1 MEIICDGG
9 TKHMEEEA
17 VTSKL
22 KKIRKQKK
30 LTLKDMSEL
39 TGFSISFLSQM
50 ERGISPVTLTSLKKI
65 TKALGIS
72 MKEIFHEE
80 EASEDSV
87 DIYTRK
93 NPDVRLEGMQRNYK
107 KMTVLSGHFSQRK
120 MDIIHL
126 IMEAEFLDFEESAHE
141 GEEFYYVLK
150 GNAQFVID
158 GVTYY
163 VEQGKTIQFPSGKK
177 HYVRNPGKCE
187 LELLCVLTPLIF

>member
-1 MEIICDGG
+1 
-9 TKHMEEEA
+9 MEEEA

-120 MDIIHL
+120 
-126 IMEAEFLDFEESAHE
+126 
-141 GEEFYYVLK
+141 
-150 GNAQFVID
+150 
-158 GVTYY
+158 
-163 VEQGKTIQFPSGKK
+163 
-177 HYVRNPGKCE
+177 
-187 LELLCVLTPLIF
+187 